1 MNIRKWAGIALLIGT
16 FAVSA
21 RGAEPADAQ
30 ASDAESADLVKL
42 RHTEDRCALLEE
54 KVGQNNPEYVQERE
68 QLDILR
74 KRLLSRAEMRRHN
87 ARVELDEIDEEL
99 SGVQLQLRQV
109 TGRTDVSPESLES
122 AVESLEKDKEALTL
136 EDAAA
141 QARRDA
147 IENAVLDQTTQARAS
162 IKDDA
167 ASIEIQKEIDALEQR
182 LKFLEDAAKSGLN
195 TPADVLAAQA
205 SLADAQTKLAERRS
219 AVSAEAGGSLLTE
232 LNGELVDT
240 TIAERERRAKLNF
253 IDQRLHTLG
262 NALGINDD
270 KDQKNLLRRKTA
282 AEIEFDSAERN
293 WEAIQDEVSLLPTT
307 QPAR

>member
-1 MNIRKWAGIALLIGT
+1 MLAGNVRA
-16 FAVSA
+16 
-21 RGAEPADAQ
+21 AEPADAQ
-30 ASDAESADLVKL
+30 ADDAESTDLRNYRFVTDKY
-42 RHTEDRCALLEE
+42 
-54 KVGQNNPEYVQERE
+54 PEVLERE
-68 QLDILR
+68 GANSPNAVAYRIQLDNMR
-74 KRLLSRAEMRRHN
+74 KRLLSRAEMRRHS
-87 ARVELDEIDEEL
+87 ARVELDEIDQEL
-99 SGVQLQLRQV
+99 YSVQSQLRQV
-109 TGRTDVSPESLES
+109 TGRTDVSPDSLES
-122 AVESLEKDKEALTL
+122 AVEWLEKDKEALTL

-147 IENAVLDQTTQARAS
+147 IESAVLNQTTQARAS

-240 TIAERERRAKLNF
+240 TIAEKERRAKLNF

-262 NALGINDD
+262 DALVIIDD
-270 KDQKNLLRRKTA
+270 KDPKNLLRRKAA

-293 WEAIQDEVSLLPTT
+293 LVAIQNEVSSLPTT
-307 QPAR
+307 QPAQ